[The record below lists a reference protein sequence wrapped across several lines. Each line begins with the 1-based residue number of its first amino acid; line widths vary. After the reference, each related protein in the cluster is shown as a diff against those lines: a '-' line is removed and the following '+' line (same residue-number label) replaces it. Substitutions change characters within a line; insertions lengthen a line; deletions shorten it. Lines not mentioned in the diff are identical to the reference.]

1 MSEYWGF
8 NFDSLGYFCHFSSFG
23 HIHGHN
29 RFNSTALSPFFTSCA
44 QQGSPMGTW
53 LPTGHGGNER
63 VCEERGGRWGALRG
77 AEGMGSEEES
87 IGEGRRRK
95 RRRMKRNR
103 NEDTEEGREQERIKG
118 RWTEIMTETNPKLFY
133 SFSVEHIMI
142 IMPVRESSKTDQHF

>member
-1 MSEYWGF
+1 
-8 NFDSLGYFCHFSSFG
+8 
-23 HIHGHN
+23 
-29 RFNSTALSPFFTSCA
+29 
-44 QQGSPMGTW
+44 
-53 LPTGHGGNER
+53 
-63 VCEERGGRWGALRG
+63 
-77 AEGMGSEEES
+77 MGSEEES